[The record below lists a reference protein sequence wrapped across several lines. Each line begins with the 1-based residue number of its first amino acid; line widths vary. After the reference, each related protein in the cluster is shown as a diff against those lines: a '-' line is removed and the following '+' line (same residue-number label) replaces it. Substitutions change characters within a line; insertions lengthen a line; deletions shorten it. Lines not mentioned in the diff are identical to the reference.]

1 MLLGKYFIL
10 VFLVLDFLV
19 PVNVDLVLRQKL
31 NKSTARKECRYGHFS
46 CPYFPVFRLNTGK
59 YGPEKTSYLDTF
71 LAVTPLAGSIV
82 ILLIQRT
89 FSCCLQFI
97 LHKNKISLTHCWT
110 MFPFYIPWIHQKAI
124 SYFGVFRGYKIWI
137 LAKNRLIYFR

>member
-1 MLLGKYFIL
+1 MFPGKYFIL

-19 PVNVDLVLRQKL
+19 PVNVGLVLRQKL
-31 NKSTARKECRYGHFS
+31 NKSTAQKECRYGLFF

-97 LHKNKISLTHCWT
+97 LLKNKISLTHCWP
-110 MFPFYIPWIHQKAI
+110 MFPFYIP
-124 SYFGVFRGYKIWI
+124 
-137 LAKNRLIYFR
+137 

>member
-1 MLLGKYFIL
+1 MFLGKYFIL

-19 PVNVDLVLRQKL
+19 PVNVGLVLRQKL
-31 NKSTARKECRYGHFS
+31 NKSTAQKECRYGLFF

-71 LAVTPLAGSIV
+71 LAVMPLAGSIV

-97 LHKNKISLTHCWT
+97 LLKNKISLTHCWL
-110 MFPFYIPWIHQKAI
+110 MFPFYIPEYTRKLLVIL
-124 SYFGVFRGYKIWI
+124 VFSGGIKYEYWPKIG
-137 LAKNRLIYFR
+137 